1 MARQTQTQ
9 KVDELADKVHQLD
22 KDLDLVKY
30 KAEEITKDVER
41 LTKLVTTLDSAFT
54 RLKEQVDPIVRG
66 VKWVITLVIGAVVTA
81 LIALVVRQ

>member
-41 LTKLVTTLDSAFT
+41 LTMLVTTLDSAFT
-54 RLKEQVDPIVRG
+54 RLKEQVDPIVKG